1 MNTRAD
7 KTNEAEQTE
16 SLMATIAESIERME
30 HTLDK
35 VAESLAVIAD
45 TMNGEI

>member
-7 KTNEAEQTE
+7 KTNEAKQTE
-16 SLMATIAESIERME
+16 SLTATIAESLKRIER
-30 HTLDK
+30 TLEK

-45 TMNGEI
+45 TMNGEL